1 MSNESIDT
9 LLDDLRGGGADAT
22 DRLFAVLYA
31 EFHAKAHLLLRG
43 GSRQT
48 LCTTE
53 LVNETWMR
61 LQGKKLQAETRVH
74 FFNIASLAMRQ
85 VLIDRAR
92 ARQADKRG
100 DGLLPLTL
108 GAASEVASDEP
119 FDVLVVDR
127 VMSNLNEVDSKLAEI
142 AQLHLFGGLGFVEIA
157 ELLGSS
163 ERTIFRQ
170 WRTARMYLITM
181 IREHN

>member
-1 MSNESIDT
+1 MSKSAIDV
-9 LLDDLRGGGADAT
+9 LLDDLRDGVADAGS
-22 DRLFAVLYA
+22 RLYA
-31 EFHAKAHLLLRG
+31 LLFEEFHNKAHLLLHAG
-43 GSRQT
+43 PRQT

-53 LVNETWMR
+53 LVNETWLR
-61 LQGKKLQAETRVH
+61 LQGRQLHATTRVH

-92 ARQADKRG
+92 ARQTDKRG
-100 DGLLPLTL
+100 DGLMPLTL

-119 FDVLVVDR
+119 FDVLAVDQ
-127 VMSNLNEVDSKLAEI
+127 VMSDLQRVDPKLAEI

-157 ELLGSS
+157 ELLGAS

-170 WRTARMYLITM
+170 WRTARMYLVKL
-181 IREHN
+181 IREIH